1 MIPNGASSMYNYT
14 AILGDERSSL
24 QLTADPSFNINGE
37 ARTMLSPEW
46 TAKLAY
52 AVSLFVDLR
61 C

>member
-1 MIPNGASSMYNYT
+1 MYNYT

-52 AVSLFVDLR
+52 AVSLVAWY
-61 C
+61 